1 MKYDSNMKYIGTALR
16 LVVDAAFAAVI
27 CCAVAGQTLAQVSAE
42 PEVTV
47 SFRFRARLPGGMFVA
62 NSDRW
67 YATVFEAID
76 KTKSRLDSA
85 LGDVSPVDYELIVAD
100 SEQLFDQ
107 LVGDG
112 FPDWGGAVAIPSQN
126 RIVLRSPEIR
136 QAGKPLAA
144 LAAHEYSHLAIH
156 KALRGRAAP
165 RWLDEGLET
174 NIAGEWSYQD
184 FMAITIASWR
194 GKFVPLSRMRR
205 LNTFDEK
212 TAQVA
217 YAESYLAIKYLIDY
231 YGVETLRE
239 LVNLLANGATIDAA
253 LEQTIGVNLDG
264 FQEELILDIRERF
277 SLVNILMESTIFWS
291 AMAFIVVLGYILAR
305 RRRQKRYDTWD
316 EREKYESTDFDYG
329 DPDNP
334 ERIEDEDEPW
344 K

>member
-1 MKYDSNMKYIGTALR
+1 MKYHRSMKPFGTVRRLIGYAPFVAALCY
-16 LVVDAAFAAVI
+16 LG
-27 CCAVAGQTLAQVSAE
+27 AGQTFAQTNTE
-42 PEVTV
+42 PEVTIT
-47 SFRFRARLPGGMFVA
+47 FRFRARLPGGMFVA

-67 YATVFEAID
+67 YPAVFEAVE

-100 SEQLFDQ
+100 SEELFDQ

-126 RIVLRSPEIR
+126 RIVLRSPEISR
-136 QAGKPLAA
+136 AGKPLSA

-156 KALRGRAAP
+156 KALRGRSAP
-165 RWLDEGLET
+165 RWLDEGLAT
-174 NIAGEWSYQD
+174 YIAGEWSYQD
-184 FMAITIASWR
+184 FMAITIATWR
-194 GKFVPLSRMRR
+194 GKFVPLSRLRR

-239 LVNLLANGATIDAA
+239 LVNLLAEGETIDAA
-253 LEQTIGVNLDG
+253 LVQTIGVELNG
-264 FQEELILDIRERF
+264 FQEELILDIKKRY

-291 AMAFIVVLGYILAR
+291 AMSLIVVLGFILAR
-305 RRRQKRYDTWD
+305 RRKQKRYDAWD

-329 DPDNP
+329 DPDHP